1 MAIFDLLDEYEQIQ
15 LRIIVTL
22 ENMPAPVITTVS
34 ELSRLLGASEFVI
47 KKAVQT
53 LAHESMD
60 ELSWLFTLTFDRNTI
75 TYVRVTNSSPVTSIR
90 YLYSR
95 RSDTVQILESSFEED
110 FTNVEDFS
118 NKSLMSCTNFFRRR
132 KRLMAYFR
140 KHHLALS
147 ERLVLTGDEISVR
160 EFYYHYYSVIFC
172 DFEYPFSNTSLKTST
187 NMIKELAERLD
198 FQLSPTNQ
206 LNLIY
211 YTYIGYR
218 RIANGH
224 LVSQDNVG
232 SRMFFSPETLLVDS
246 ENVAIAIE
254 ILDKTLQGE
263 GIHLSEEELAWEAV
277 SYLNFLLAMNI
288 LPISLHKNV
297 ALQNHI
303 DPIKELLGKTF
314 ATHFSLSYWSIAP
327 MFFKKETTPL
337 DTYLLRLLGYTQPLS
352 EVTTHQRSAYLMENF
367 AEYLDVSKEFFA
379 KFLTQFPD
387 KLTDFE
393 TTQENFYNDLL
404 YLLVITIP
412 RTIIEKPL
420 VVALDFS
427 YGYAYTE
434 SLKARIVATSNHN
447 IIVTN
452 EFTDKADILLSNI
465 TPHDAKNAVH
475 IEWSNPPTRRDWDL
489 FEAAIKALN
498 AQQ

>member
-1 MAIFDLLDEYEQIQ
+1 
-15 LRIIVTL
+15 
-22 ENMPAPVITTVS
+22 
-34 ELSRLLGASEFVI
+34 
-47 KKAVQT
+47 
-53 LAHESMD
+53 
-60 ELSWLFTLTFDRNTI
+60 
-75 TYVRVTNSSPVTSIR
+75 
-90 YLYSR
+90 
-95 RSDTVQILESSFEED
+95 
-110 FTNVEDFS
+110 
-118 NKSLMSCTNFFRRR
+118 
-132 KRLMAYFR
+132 
-140 KHHLALS
+140 
-147 ERLVLTGDEISVR
+147 
-160 EFYYHYYSVIFC
+160 
-172 DFEYPFSNTSLKTST
+172 
-187 NMIKELAERLD
+187 
-198 FQLSPTNQ
+198 
-206 LNLIY
+206 
-211 YTYIGYR
+211 
-218 RIANGH
+218 
-224 LVSQDNVG
+224 
-232 SRMFFSPETLLVDS
+232 
-246 ENVAIAIE
+246 
-254 ILDKTLQGE
+254 
-263 GIHLSEEELAWEAV
+263 
-277 SYLNFLLAMNI
+277 
-288 LPISLHKNV
+288 
-297 ALQNHI
+297 
-303 DPIKELLGKTF
+303 
-314 ATHFSLSYWSIAP
+314 

-352 EVTTHQRSAYLMENF
+352 EVTTHQRSAYLMDNF

-393 TTQENFYNDLL
+393 TNQENFYNDLL